1 MNELLAAVLAL
12 AVLALAVYR
21 QMRVRPVN
29 EGRAL
34 TLPLVLIVVGVLQGH
49 LIDSAHASLSIAL
62 LAAELLVGAALG
74 IVRAYTMRVWR
85 DAQGT
90 LWRKGTTWTIV
101 AWLVAI
107 AARFGFVAVGSAAG
121 VALETGSILIFLGL
135 SLVVQAVVVA
145 HRARSMD
152 SAPAVTVEG

>member
-21 QMRVRPVN
+21 QMRARPVN
-29 EGRAL
+29 EGRAF
-34 TLPLVLIVVGVLQGH
+34 TLPLVIIVIGVLQGH
-49 LIDSAHASLSIAL
+49 LIDQDHASLSVAL

-74 IVRAYTMRVWR
+74 IVRAYTMRIWR
-85 DAQGT
+85 DARGT

-101 AWLVAI
+101 AWIAAI

-121 VALETGSILIFLGL
+121 AALETGSILIFLGL
-135 SLVVQAVVVA
+135 SLVVQAAVVGY
-145 HRARSMD
+145 RARVMD
-152 SAPAVTVEG
+152 SSPAVNV